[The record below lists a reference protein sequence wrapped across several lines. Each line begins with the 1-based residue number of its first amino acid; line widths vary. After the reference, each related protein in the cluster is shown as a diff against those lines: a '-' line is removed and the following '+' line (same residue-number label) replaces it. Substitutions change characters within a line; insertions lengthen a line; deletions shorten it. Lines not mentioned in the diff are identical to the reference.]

1 MCVIKRYDQIL
12 KYLSVVFMLH
22 SCMYRFELL
31 QQVENSTENSLQE
44 ADTFL
49 DYFSILTHV

>member
-31 QQVENSTENSLQE
+31 QQVENSLQE

-49 DYFSILTHV
+49 DYFSILTHI